1 MATASHIARSG
12 SSAALDLQL
21 LEQARQLV
29 LHVVPQLLRFR
40 VPVPC
45 HRRRRALAHELA
57 LKKFLHGFVEARP
70 AQSGT
75 MAEAYFEAE
84 KDLIERAMAQKV
96 QKMDLHE
103 KRHAC
108 TCAAGPAAL
117 QRSRAACVRATV
129 HTWSL
134 ARPLARCCACSL
146 WPSVLRIGRVYLRAP

>member
-57 LKKFLHGFVEARP
+57 LKILSMGSWKPVQQWTSTERNHG
-70 AQSGT
+70 G
-75 MAEAYFEAE
+75 
-84 KDLIERAMAQKV
+84 
-96 QKMDLHE
+96 
-103 KRHAC
+103 
-108 TCAAGPAAL
+108 
-117 QRSRAACVRATV
+117 
-129 HTWSL
+129 
-134 ARPLARCCACSL
+134 
-146 WPSVLRIGRVYLRAP
+146 VLFRG

>member
-12 SSAALDLQL
+12 SSDALDLQL

-57 LKKFLHGFVEARP
+57 LKFSPWVRGSPSSSGP

-75 MAEAYFEAE
+75 MAESYFEAE

-117 QRSRAACVRATV
+117 QRSRAACV
-129 HTWSL
+129 
-134 ARPLARCCACSL
+134 
-146 WPSVLRIGRVYLRAP
+146 